1 MNNHTLRRLAAALV
15 LVLTAPLGAQ
25 AEDAGR
31 TLIHA
36 GRLVD
41 GFGGRPVMER
51 TIVVEGNAI
60 VAIERG
66 FSAGGEGDRV
76 VDLSG
81 HTVMPGLIDMH
92 VHLTGETS
100 PTEYVES
107 FRMNPEDVAFRSAV
121 YADRTLQAGFTTV
134 RDVGGAVSLAL
145 RNAINT
151 GWAEGPRIFAA
162 GRTIATTGGHG
173 DSSNG
178 LRRSLFTEPGP
189 LEGVA
194 NGPIEARAAV
204 RQRYKDG
211 SDLIKITATGGVLS
225 QASSGQNAQFTVE
238 EVQAIVATAND
249 YGFHV
254 AAHAHG
260 TEGMKRAVLGGV
272 TTIEHGTYMSDEV
285 MDLMVE
291 KGTYYVPTILAGK
304 FVAEKA
310 EEEGYFTPIVR
321 PKALAI
327 GPLIQ
332 DTFARA
338 YERGVPI
345 LFGTDT
351 GVSAHGDNWREFVYM
366 AEAGMPMLEAI
377 TVATSK
383 PAAVL
388 GRDDIGAIEV
398 GRLADIVAV
407 PGNPLEDPML
417 MGEMAFVMKDGEVV
431 RDLL

>member
-1 MNNHTLRRLAAALV
+1 MKNHTLRRLAAALL

-41 GFGGRPVMER
+41 GFGGRPVAER

-66 FSAGGEGDRV
+66 YSAGGAGDRV

-92 VHLTGETS
+92 VHLTGQTS

-107 FRMNPEDVAFRSAV
+107 FRMNPGDVAFRPAGE
-121 YADRTLQAGFTTV
+121 ADRTWQAGFTAV
-134 RDVGGAVSLAL
+134 RDGGGAVSLAL

-291 KGTYYVPTILAGK
+291 KGT
-304 FVAEKA
+304 
-310 EEEGYFTPIVR
+310 
-321 PKALAI
+321 
-327 GPLIQ
+327 
-332 DTFARA
+332 
-338 YERGVPI
+338 
-345 LFGTDT
+345 
-351 GVSAHGDNWREFVYM
+351 
-366 AEAGMPMLEAI
+366 
-377 TVATSK
+377 
-383 PAAVL
+383 
-388 GRDDIGAIEV
+388 
-398 GRLADIVAV
+398 
-407 PGNPLEDPML
+407 
-417 MGEMAFVMKDGEVV
+417 
-431 RDLL
+431 

>member
-1 MNNHTLRRLAAALV
+1 MCKFFMTLRRAAMTALLALLAA
-15 LVLTAPLGAQ
+15 GAH
-25 AEDAGR
+25 ADHHR

-36 GRLVD
+36 GTLVD
-41 GFGGRPVMER
+41 GFGGRPQTER

-60 VAIERG
+60 VAVERG
-66 FSAGGEGDRV
+66 YRRPDDGDAV
-76 VDLSG
+76 VDLRA

-107 FRMNPEDVAFRSAV
+107 FRKNPEDHAFRSAV
-121 YADRTLQAGFTTV
+121 WAERTLMAGFTTV
-134 RDVGGAVSLAL
+134 RDVGGPVALAL
-145 RNAINT
+145 RDAVNT
-151 GWAEGPRIFAA
+151 GWADGPRIFAA
-162 GRTIATTGGHG
+162 GTTIASTGGHG
-173 DSSNG
+173 DSTNN
-178 LRRSLFTEPGP
+178 LNRSLFDPPGP
-189 LEGVA
+189 VEGVA
-194 NGPIEARAAV
+194 NGPDEVRAAV

-225 QASSGQNAQFTVE
+225 QASSGQNAQYTVE
-238 EVQAIVATAND
+238 EIEAIVSTARD

-272 TTIEHGTYMSDEV
+272 TTIEHGTYMSDEI

-291 KGTYYVPTILAGK
+291 RGTWYVPTIIAGK

-310 EEEGYFTPIVR
+310 EVDGYFTPIVR
-321 PKALAI
+321 PKARAI

-332 DTFARA
+332 DTFGRA
-338 YERGVPI
+338 YARGVPI

-351 GVSAHGDNWREFVYM
+351 GVSAHGDNWKEFVYM

-383 PAAVL
+383 PAVVL
-388 GRDDIGAIEV
+388 GREDIGAIEA

-407 PGNPLEDPML
+407 PGDPLADPEL
-417 MGEMAFVMKDGEVV
+417 MGSVSFVMKDGEVY
-431 RDLL
+431 RHDD

>member
-1 MNNHTLRRLAAALV
+1 MCKSFETLRRAAAGALLSLLAA
-15 LVLTAPLGAQ
+15 GAS
-25 AEDAGR
+25 ADHHR

-36 GRLVD
+36 GTLVD
-41 GFGGRPVMER
+41 GFGGRPQTER
-51 TIVVEGNAI
+51 TIVVEGDAI
-60 VAIERG
+60 VAVERG
-66 FSAGGEGDRV
+66 YRRAGEGETV
-76 VDLSG
+76 VDLRS

-107 FRMNPEDVAFRSAV
+107 FRKNPEDHAFRSAV
-121 YADRTLQAGFTTV
+121 WAERTLMAGFTTV
-134 RDVGGAVSLAL
+134 RDVGGPVALAL
-145 RNAINT
+145 RDAVNT
-151 GWAEGPRIFAA
+151 GWADGPRIFAA
-162 GRTIATTGGHG
+162 GTTIASTGGHG
-173 DSSNG
+173 DSTNN
-178 LRRSLFTEPGP
+178 LNRALFDPPGP
-189 LEGVA
+189 VEGVA
-194 NGPIEARAAV
+194 NGPHEARAAV

-225 QASSGQNAQFTVE
+225 QASSGQNAQYTVE
-238 EVQAIVATAND
+238 EIEVIVSTARD

-285 MDLMVE
+285 MDLMIE
-291 KGTYYVPTILAGK
+291 RGTFYVPTIIAGK

-310 EEEGYFTPIVR
+310 EVDGYFTPIVR
-321 PKALAI
+321 PKARAI

-332 DTFARA
+332 DTFGRA
-338 YERGVPI
+338 YARGVPI

-351 GVSAHGDNWREFVYM
+351 GVSAHGDNWKEFVYM

-383 PAAVL
+383 PAEVL
-388 GRDDIGAIEV
+388 GREDIGAIEV

-407 PGNPLEDPML
+407 PGDPLADPEL
-417 MGEMAFVMKDGEVV
+417 MGSVSFVMKEGEVY
-431 RDLL
+431 RHDD